1 MPRECLYPPPN
12 GARLWQFRGFRT
24 CLAYARAGRPRPP
37 REISRRASADSRDRE
52 YLIRM
57 NRLRQMLVRSKA
69 DRTLATFLGTFGRD
83 HADRQPRKVFS
94 PRIQLMSFS
103 PSMTGMKPPH
113 PWAAPTA
120 APPRVG
126 ARPRLRSQSHRECPG
141 APLCVS
147 PALIS
152 QHLARRRR
160 D

>member
-1 MPRECLYPPPN
+1 MRALGGHARRERSV
-12 GARLWQFRGFRT
+12 GALRQTL
-24 CLAYARAGRPRPP
+24 
-37 REISRRASADSRDRE
+37 RDRE

-113 PWAAPTA
+113 P
-120 APPRVG
+120 
-126 ARPRLRSQSHRECPG
+126 
-141 APLCVS
+141 
-147 PALIS
+147 
-152 QHLARRRR
+152 
-160 D
+160 

>member
-1 MPRECLYPPPN
+1 MERDCGNFAVFGRVWPMRALGGHARRERSVVAL
-12 GARLWQFRGFRT
+12 RQTL
-24 CLAYARAGRPRPP
+24 
-37 REISRRASADSRDRE
+37 RDRE